1 MTHLI
6 IRKVAVLGAG
16 VMGTQIAA
24 HLMNARVPVILFDL
38 PAQEGPKNAIAQQA
52 IAHLRKLKP
61 APLGLAADAQFIEC
75 ANYEDHLEK
84 LKECDLVI
92 EVIAER
98 IDYKHDLYQKIA
110 PALSN
115 NTILVSNTS
124 GLSIAELGKVLPAE
138 LKARFCGVHF
148 FNPPRHMQL
157 VELIATPDT
166 SADLLNGLEAFL
178 TNTLGKGVVRTKDT
192 PTFIANRVGTFAML
206 AVMAETEKFGLS
218 IDLVDDLTG
227 KRLGHPKSA
236 TYRTVDIVGLD
247 TWSYV
252 IKTMRDNLADDPF
265 SSLYQTPALLTKLLN
280 EGALGQ
286 KNGVGF
292 YKKVGKTVTVIDAKL
307 NEYVASGT
315 KADPLIERILARSSN
330 ERLKLLRES
339 AHPQAQF
346 LWSIFRDIFHYAAVH
361 LETIANNA
369 RDVDLAIRWGFGWSE
384 GPFETWQASGWQQV
398 AQWIKDDIEAGKAL
412 SNAPLPAWVFNG
424 PVADQGGVHTPT
436 GSWSPMAG
444 AFVAHNKTGDQDK
457 PLFRTSLFGEQQTHP
472 SEYGKTLLETNAVRI
487 WVDPSRAEDDLVII
501 SFKTKLNTISPD
513 VLEGLTQA
521 IEIAE
526 KDYKGLIIWQPS
538 SLQADGAFCA
548 GADLKSLLPKF
559 MAGGASHVEPVL
571 VQFQRTMQRLKYAQV
586 PVVSAIAGL
595 ALGGGCELALH
606 SAKRVAHFESYIG
619 LVEVGVGILPAA
631 GGLKEIALR
640 AAQMAQCTS
649 RKRGDLIEFLQG
661 SFQNVALAKVSGS
674 ALEARSMNY
683 LKETDPIIF
692 NRYELLETAKRE
704 ARAMAAAGWRPPLR
718 PTGIPVAGKA
728 GIAAF
733 KSYLV
738 NLCEGGFISDHDLL
752 ISSAIAEVICG
763 GTVEAGSLV
772 DEEWL
777 LKLERKACVALTGNK
792 KSQERLMGM
801 LQTGK
806 PVRN

>member
-16 VMGTQIAA
+16 VMGAQIAA
-24 HLMNARVPVILFDL
+24 HLVNARVPVILFDL

-52 IAHLRKLKP
+52 IAHLKKLKP
-61 APLGLAADAQFIEC
+61 APLGLAGDTQFIEC
-75 ANYEDHLEK
+75 ANYEDDLEK
-84 LKECDLVI
+84 LQECDLVI

-110 PALSN
+110 PALSK
-115 NTILVSNTS
+115 TAILVSNTS
-124 GLSIAELGKVLPAE
+124 GLSITELGKVLPAE

-148 FNPPRHMQL
+148 FNPPRHMHL

-166 SADLLNGLEAFL
+166 SADLLNGLETFL
-178 TNTLGKGVVRTKDT
+178 SNTLGKGVVRAKDT

-206 AVMAETEKFGLS
+206 AIMAEAEKFGLS

-236 TYRTVDIVGLD
+236 TYRTVDIVGFD

-252 IKTMRDNLADDPF
+252 IKTMRDNLTDDPF
-265 SSLYQTPALLTKLLN
+265 YPLYQTPALLTKLLDN
-280 EGALGQ
+280 GALGQ
-286 KNGVGF
+286 KNGAGF
-292 YKKVGKTVTVIDAKL
+292 YKKEGKTVTVFDAKL
-307 NEYVASGT
+307 NQYVASGA
-315 KADPLIERILARSSN
+315 KADALVERILARSST

-339 AHPQAQF
+339 THPQAQF

-384 GPFETWQASGWQQV
+384 GPFETWQAAGWQQV
-398 AQWIKDDIEAGKAL
+398 AQWIKADIEAGKTL
-412 SNAPLPAWVFNG
+412 CSVPLPAWVFNG
-424 PVADQGGVHTPT
+424 PVADQGGVHSPT

-444 AFVAHNKTGDQDK
+444 AFVAHNKTGEQDK
-457 PLFRTSLFGEQQTHP
+457 PLFRTSLVGEQQIHP
-472 SEYGKTLLETNAVRI
+472 SEYGTTLLETNAVRI
-487 WVDPSRAEDDLVII
+487 WVDPRRAEDDLVIV
-501 SFKTKLNTISPD
+501 SFKTKLNLINPD
-513 VLEGLTQA
+513 VLDGLTQA

-538 SLQADGAFCA
+538 SLQADGAFSA
-548 GADLKSLLPKF
+548 GADLKSLIPKF
-559 MAGGASHVEPVL
+559 MANGANIIDPVL
-571 VQFQRTMQRLKYAQV
+571 AHFQRTMQRLKYAQV

-595 ALGGGCELALH
+595 VLGGGCELAMH
-606 SAKRVAHFESYIG
+606 SARRVAHFETYMG
-619 LVEVGVGILPAA
+619 LVEVGVGVLPSA

-640 AAQMAQCTS
+640 AAQMAQRTS
-649 RKRGDLIEFLQG
+649 KKRGDLIEFLQ
-661 SFQNVALAKVSGS
+661 SPFQNVALAKVSGS
-674 ALEARSMNY
+674 ALEARSMHY
-683 LKETDPIIF
+683 LKATDPIIF
-692 NRYELLETAKRE
+692 NRYELLEIAKRE
-704 ARAMAAAGWRPPLR
+704 ARALAAAGWRPPLR

-728 GIAAF
+728 GIAAL

-738 NLCEGGFISDHDLL
+738 NLREGGFISEHDLL
-752 ISSAIAEVICG
+752 ISSALAEVICG
-763 GTVEAGSLV
+763 GAVEAGSLV

-777 LKLERKACVALTGNK
+777 LKLERKVWVALIGTK
-792 KSQERLMGM
+792 KSQERIMGM